1 LETVLNFLLISG
13 IVINTIIIWLLTK
26 TNKSALPQKILI
38 ALFIGIIFLLVHFY
52 SILNKIKFLYILT
65 FNIQD
70 VITLLVGPL
79 LYIYVKSLF
88 FEDKELIKKNRIHFI
103 LPIIYLVFYSIPIL
117 VFSFFKIKLIPFVE
131 KLININDF
139 IFVIEDFYLLAY
151 LILTLILLNKYNKA
165 AKSIY
170 SNLKDKELRWVKY
183 MLFGTILVSIIDIFT
198 YIYDFFYVNS
208 EIDSAFITVIFVV
221 ILLYF
226 LGYYGIKQSAILVP
240 EFLLNPVKNS
250 KSSGSLINMEA
261 TKVNHFVSKINE
273 VLIKDKLFLD
283 EDLTLHKLAIAI
295 SLSDKKLS
303 AIINQEMDTSFYD
316 LINSY
321 RIAEFKR
328 RIISKKY
335 NNLTLLGIAYDCGFK
350 SKSTFNRLFKL
361 KNGISP
367 SEFKKINS

>member
-1 LETVLNFLLISG
+1 METVLNFLLISG